1 MKVKFKFM
9 ELLPIERIV
18 FFSQHVLGHKFLIS
32 VLNYKANGVC
42 TTSSYDVEHK
52 LVLELAEKNYCALLA
67 LTICSN
73 VWNRH
78 Y

>member
-32 VLNYKANGVC
+32 VLNYKANGMFAPLAA
-42 TTSSYDVEHK
+42 TT
-52 LVLELAEKNYCALLA
+52 
-67 LTICSN
+67 
-73 VWNRH
+73 
-78 Y
+78 